1 MQAATPGKS
10 ELTAHFRL
18 PSHVHVVSTVYS
30 RYLVCPV
37 SNRTGGVAHSQV
49 NNSYESVTSKNSERW
64 CFMKY
69 PELKLDDL
77 DQHATLGTGSF
88 GRVRLCQHKD
98 DGKFYALKILKKTEV
113 LYLKQVQQQ
122 HAACGPRRTEPR
134 RAAAA
139 LLDYSVPAS
148 TPRPYPYPGPS
159 LVAPRGSSHPHSAA
173 LLPYTG
179 RAREDREED
188 PRGDRPPQHRQHA
201 RSLPG

>member
-1 MQAATPGKS
+1 
-10 ELTAHFRL
+10 
-18 PSHVHVVSTVYS
+18 
-30 RYLVCPV
+30 
-37 SNRTGGVAHSQV
+37 
-49 NNSYESVTSKNSERW
+49 
-64 CFMKY
+64 MKY

>member
-1 MQAATPGKS
+1 
-10 ELTAHFRL
+10 
-18 PSHVHVVSTVYS
+18 
-30 RYLVCPV
+30 
-37 SNRTGGVAHSQV
+37 
-49 NNSYESVTSKNSERW
+49 
-64 CFMKY
+64 MKY

-139 LLDYSVPAS
+139 LLDCFRARLHTP
-148 TPRPYPYPGPS
+148 TLPLPRPLASG
-159 LVAPRGSSHPHSAA
+159 APW
-173 LLPYTG
+173 L
-179 RAREDREED
+179 
-188 PRGDRPPQHRQHA
+188 
-201 RSLPG
+201 